1 MQQERACKE
10 AREMEARRIVLE
22 ERQTQQEKE
31 RDIQFLMLIHEMF
44 SSTKQS
50 TVPQPAVTALL
61 RIITHQ
67 CTPFLSHQKK
77 TSKDSVMY
85 S

>member
-1 MQQERACKE
+1 MQRSKRNGGKE
-10 AREMEARRIVLE
+10 DCAGGEAGTTGE
-22 ERQTQQEKE
+22 G

-67 CTPFLSHQKK
+67 CTPFLSHHKK
-77 TSKDSVMY
+77 TSKDSVVY